1 MNRQCHFLINS
12 LHPCWIK
19 FFFLLTHTFAF
30 LKYKMY
36 PLSYPVSRVND
47 WLLFGSQFV
56 EKVIGQLHT
65 LGPEL
70 TYKHRSK
77 EILICT
83 LNKDNKIQRMAMN
96 IYVCVP
102 YVSVYGCLALLCVV
116 VRQGAL
122 GAMAPQRRRAASRE
136 VGQFSSPLSSSPC
149 MGVDSRPSGHGSE
162 GSGCCTA
169 HVKRRLAMHL
179 HVDETHVLYHESS

>member
-1 MNRQCHFLINS
+1 
-12 LHPCWIK
+12 
-19 FFFLLTHTFAF
+19 
-30 LKYKMY
+30 MY

-65 LGPEL
+65 LGPKL

-77 EILICT
+77 YINMHPKQRQYNPMNGYEYIC
-83 LNKDNKIQRMAMN
+83 M
-96 IYVCVP
+96 CVP

-116 VRQGAL
+116 VRQGEL

-169 HVKRRLAMHL
+169 HVKRRLVMHL
-179 HVDETHVLYHESS
+179 HVDETHVLYHEST